1 MASLS
6 RLCCNLTQ
14 IPPPFSPPK
23 PQFDTLSGMF
33 RRLRYLRLA
42 YFLITTTLLIVVIW
56 YFLRYIHLVDSLT
69 R

>member
-1 MASLS
+1 
-6 RLCCNLTQ
+6 
-14 IPPPFSPPK
+14 
-23 PQFDTLSGMF
+23 MF